1 MAGRDIKWKKSA
13 MAVVLQVYEK
23 KRGFLGFFQ
32 SARNSL
38 ITKPIVAI
46 TLWIRL

>member
-13 MAVVLQVYEK
+13 MAVVLQVNEK
-23 KRGFLGFFQ
+23 KRDFLGFFQ

-38 ITKPIVAI
+38 LAKPVVAI
-46 TLWIRL
+46 TFWIRP